1 MADSI
6 DIPKIKKA
14 QIKTTLAKTTVICI
28 TAAALNHLIF
38 PLFVYLLK
46 LPLFVDTVFTAAV
59 TFSAG
64 LIPGIITAV
73 LTWVIGFTIKN
84 GIIHPFIICSIA
96 EVFIIFLLRPA
107 VVNQQGLNEERKR
120 AGFVNVLAR
129 LMLIYITVVVVISI
143 MGGLIDFIFYTLL
156 ANTKADYSA
165 EDAFKE
171 WLFQS
176 SPSVLVMNILS
187 RLPVNITD
195 RFIVVF
201 GGYFISQA
209 FISLPI
215 FSGIPL
221 NQKTK

>member
-1 MADSI
+1 
-6 DIPKIKKA
+6 
-14 QIKTTLAKTTVICI
+14 
-28 TAAALNHLIF
+28 
-38 PLFVYLLK
+38 
-46 LPLFVDTVFTAAV
+46 
-59 TFSAG
+59 
-64 LIPGIITAV
+64 
-73 LTWVIGFTIKN
+73 N

-107 VVNQQGLNEERKR
+107 VVNQQGLNEEKKR

-143 MGGLIDFIFYTLL
+143 LGGLIDFIFYTLL
-156 ANTKADYSA
+156 ANIKADYSA

-209 FISLPI
+209 FISLYK
-215 FSGIPL
+215 SKL
-221 NQKTK
+221 NNTGG